1 MGNCIRREVEA
12 PLGVIRAEP
21 QNFIGFAVD
30 ALFLEALHIY
40 TEVQSHWNFYD
51 INEIISYHL
60 KYINKYFQYF
70 VSSIKYSLY
79 LRFFGTLSQ
88 LLNTKLYF
96 RILQVNDMKPSSLIT
111 DHFFYCKFW
120 KCLKSKKKISQF
132 FYYFQNHYAKR
143 YEIWKLKNLDFIF
156 CFKINKKLIYSK
168 FF

>member
-79 LRFFGTLSQ
+79 LRFFWHIKPIIEYQITL
-88 LLNTKLYF
+88 LTIF
-96 RILQVNDMKPSSLIT
+96 FIVSSE
-111 DHFFYCKFW
+111 
-120 KCLKSKKKISQF
+120 
-132 FYYFQNHYAKR
+132 NV
-143 YEIWKLKNLDFIF
+143 
-156 CFKINKKLIYSK
+156 
-168 FF
+168 